1 MTQTASDPALRQVVI
16 DWLDDNYHF
25 GDAAEM
31 IRDDGMSFLQNGI
44 LDSLGFVQLLL
55 FLEERLA
62 LQIDRSDLSPENF
75 DGLGKILTYLVAH
88 PDYRGV

>member
-1 MTQTASDPALRQVVI
+1 MTDSPSDPALRQLVI

-31 IRDDGMSFLQNGI
+31 IHDDEMSFLQNGV

-75 DGLGKILTYLVAH
+75 DGLGKIVDYLAGH
-88 PDYRGV
+88 PEYRGI